1 MVTPPFISAVRKA
14 LQGMQQG
21 CCAFPEH
28 PACGPGLTAGI
39 LHWYQLVG
47 TLPIFCSITSLHEFL
62 NFIETA
68 KHLALHHEL
77 RLLMQPW

>member
-21 CCAFPEH
+21 CCAFPGH

-39 LHWYQLVG
+39 LHWYQEVPAGWNSTHIL
-47 TLPIFCSITSLHEFL
+47 LYYL
-62 NFIETA
+62 
-68 KHLALHHEL
+68 LA
-77 RLLMQPW
+77 